1 MHTKRTG
8 HTEFT
13 DKTLEAVKPISLEV
27 PKGDVD
33 MEEADG
39 ESSSNQPEGIVV
51 YMVCCVFFSWQ
62 WNHPFIILF
71 TKAMFGCLQ
80 MLDFFPCLLY
90 MVVQR
95 PKFG

>member
-27 PKGDVD
+27 PKGDVV

-39 ESSSNQPEGIVV
+39 ASSSNQSEGIVEC
-51 YMVCCVFFSWQ
+51 MMCFVFFSWQ
-62 WNHPFIILF
+62 CHHRFIICFLR
-71 TKAMFGCLQ
+71 
-80 MLDFFPCLLY
+80 LY
-90 MVVQR
+90 SDVY
-95 PKFG
+95 KS